1 MVVQKIKINDI
12 SFDIRFDEGIQ
23 HKSSLVIFLHG
34 FKSFRNWGFIPYI
47 CSKFASAG
55 LISLNLDFEFNGI
68 LTENPVQFD
77 IEKFAMNNVS
87 KELENI
93 NFLLSL
99 LNELHSAKSLQQDF
113 FKNFASIENS
123 DDFEILNKILE
134 QKWNGKVSLVG
145 HSRGGGISI
154 LAARDNNIVDKI
166 GLLAPIAHFDRYT
179 PRLKAKWI
187 DEGYLEFNDSMS
199 KQTLKMNSDY
209 VLDLEQNKDRFNLIK
224 FAETLANPVF
234 IIHGE
239 NDVSVPLSEVEDL
252 VNSLKKNEI
261 NQFTS
266 RNFVIIKKANHLF
279 NINHPF
285 EKSNPY
291 LDEVCDLLISFLKE

>member
-1 MVVQKIKINDI
+1 MVVQKIKINEI
-12 SFDIRFDEGIQ
+12 SFDIRFDGDIQ
-23 HKSSLVIFLHG
+23 QKSSLVIFLHG

-55 LISLNLDFEFNGI
+55 FISLNLDFEFNG
-68 LTENPVQFD
+68 LLSENPVQFD
-77 IEKFAMNNVS
+77 IEKFAENNVS

-99 LNELHSAKSLQQDF
+99 LNELHSAKTLQQVF

-123 DDFEILNKILE
+123 DDFDILYKILK

-154 LAARDNNIVDKI
+154 LAARENKIVEKI
-166 GLLAPIAHFDRYT
+166 GLLAPIGYFDRYT
-179 PRLKAKWI
+179 PRLKAKWK

-199 KQTLKMNSDY
+199 KQMLKISADY
-209 VLDLEQNKDRFNLIK
+209 IHDLEQNKDRFNIIEL
-224 FAETLANPVF
+224 AETLANPVF

-239 NDVSVPLSEVEDL
+239 NDLSVPLSEVEDL

-285 EKSNPY
+285 EKSNSY
-291 LDEVCDLLISFLKE
+291 LEEVCDLLISFLKE